1 VACQHH
7 TNITINCLVESNR
20 FQYNIP
26 MKILWRYIL
35 KELFWPFLFGVGI
48 STFVLIMDAIL
59 DIMNLI
65 ITKGISVWVV
75 LEFFGLSLAWMLALS
90 VPMGMLVAALMGYG
104 RISADN
110 EVVAAKACGISM
122 PTIVMPGLLMGVIL
136 AVALSWFNDQILPNA
151 NHRARLLMT
160 DITRK
165 KPTWSLEENVFLD
178 YFDGY
183 HILVKKVDNK
193 TSEIRD
199 VTIFEHKDPKTP
211 RTIVAKSGDIKFT
224 PDGSRLIMNL
234 YDGEIHEPDPDN
246 QERYRRTEFKKQT
259 IALEGAS
266 SELERSESGAR
277 GDREMSVAMMLNE
290 NRENQAQIDSTQK
303 RINEIVKQDILKLT
317 AGPLTEKEVKDAI
330 KKQAKADEISLKPKD
345 TMTRIEYEMKTI
357 KTYQRQINSMT
368 VEIHKKFSIPV
379 ACIAFVLLGAPLGIL
394 ARKGGVATSLAL
406 SLLFFIVY
414 WAFLIG
420 GEELADRMYLNGAVA
435 MWLPNVV
442 IGITGLL
449 LIGIV
454 NRRTSLEGL
463 DFFKKLI
470 PGRHK

>member
-1 VACQHH
+1 
-7 TNITINCLVESNR
+7 
-20 FQYNIP
+20 
-26 MKILWRYIL
+26 MKILWRYVL

-104 RISADN
+104 RLSADN
-110 EVVAAKACGISM
+110 EIIAAKACGISM
-122 PTIVMPGLLMGVIL
+122 PTVLMPGLLMGLIL
-136 AVALSWFNDQILPNA
+136 AIALSVFNDRILPNA

-193 TSEIRD
+193 TSEIRE
-199 VTIFEHKDPKTP
+199 VTIFEHKDPQKP

-234 YDGEIHEPDPDN
+234 YDGEIHEPDPEN
-246 QERYRRTEFKKQT
+246 QERYRRTEFKRQT

-266 SELERSESGAR
+266 SELQRSTSESR
-277 GDREMSVAMMLNE
+277 GDREMSVAMMRNE
-290 NRENQAQIDSTQK
+290 NKNFQAQIDSSQK
-303 RINEIVKQDILKLT
+303 KINEIIKQDIIKLT
-317 AGPLTEKEVKDAI
+317 GGPPTEQEVKSAI
-330 KKQAKADEISLKPKD
+330 KKSESASAVSFKPKD

-357 KTYQRQINSMT
+357 KTYKRQINAMT
-368 VEIHKKFSIPV
+368 VEINKKFSIPV
-379 ACIAFVLLGAPLGIL
+379 ACIAFVLLGAPLGVL

-435 MWLPNVV
+435 MWLPNIV
-442 IGITGLL
+442 IGATGLIL
-449 LIGIV
+449 VGLI
-454 NRRTSLEGL
+454 NRKTSLEGL

-470 PGRHK
+470 PGRRK

>member
-1 VACQHH
+1 
-7 TNITINCLVESNR
+7 
-20 FQYNIP
+20 
-26 MKILWRYIL
+26 MKILWRYTL

-104 RISADN
+104 RLSADN
-110 EVVAAKACGISM
+110 EIVAAKACGISM

-136 AVALSWFNDQILPNA
+136 AIALSLFNDRILPNA

-211 RTIVAKSGDIKFT
+211 RTIVAQSGDIKFT

-246 QERYRRTEFKKQT
+246 PERYRRTEFKKQT

-266 SELERSESGAR
+266 SELERSSSDAR

-303 RINEIVKQDILKLT
+303 KINDIVKQDIIKLT
-317 AGPLTEKEVKDAI
+317 SGPISEKEVRDAI
-330 KKQAKADEISLKPKD
+330 KKQVSAIEISPKPKD
-345 TMTRIEYEMKTI
+345 TMSRIEYEMKTI
-357 KTYQRQINSMT
+357 KTYKRQINSMT

-379 ACIAFVLLGAPLGIL
+379 ACIAFVLLGAPLGVL
-394 ARKGGVATSLAL
+394 ARKGGVATSMAL

-435 MWLPNVV
+435 MWLPNVI
-442 IGITGLL
+442 IGATGLF
-449 LIGIV
+449 LIAMV
-454 NRRTSLEGL
+454 NRKTSLEGL

-470 PGRHK
+470 PGTRK

>member
-1 VACQHH
+1 
-7 TNITINCLVESNR
+7 
-20 FQYNIP
+20 
-26 MKILWRYIL
+26 MKILWRYTL

-59 DIMNLI
+59 DVMNLI
-65 ITKGISVWVV
+65 ITKGISAWVV

-104 RISADN
+104 RLSADN
-110 EVVAAKACGISM
+110 EIVAAKACGISM
-122 PTIVMPGLLMGVIL
+122 PTVLMPGLLMGLIL
-136 AVALSWFNDQILPNA
+136 AVALSWFNDRILPNA

-193 TSEIRD
+193 TSNIHD
-199 VTIFEHKDPKTP
+199 VTIFEHKDPQNP

-234 YDGEIHEPDPDN
+234 YDGEIHEPDPN
-246 QERYRRTEFKKQT
+246 NTERYRRTEFKKQT
-259 IALEGAS
+259 MTLEGAS
-266 SELERSESGAR
+266 SELQRSTSESR
-277 GDREMSVAMMLNE
+277 GDREMSVAMMRNE
-290 NRENQAQIDSTQK
+290 NKNFQAQIDSSQK
-303 RINEIVKQDILKLT
+303 KINEIIKQDIIKLT
-317 AGPLTEKEVKDAI
+317 GGPLTEKEVRSVI
-330 KKQAKADEISLKPKD
+330 KKTESTWAVSLKPKD

-357 KTYQRQINSMT
+357 KTYKRQINAMT
-368 VEIHKKFSIPV
+368 VEINKKFSIPV
-379 ACIAFVLLGAPLGIL
+379 ACIAFVLLGAPLGVL

-406 SLLFFIVY
+406 SLLFFIIY

-435 MWLPNVV
+435 MWLPNIV
-442 IGITGLL
+442 IGVSGLIL
-449 LIGIV
+449 VALV
-454 NRRTSLEGL
+454 NRKTSLEGL

-470 PGRHK
+470 PRPRK

>member
-1 VACQHH
+1 
-7 TNITINCLVESNR
+7 
-20 FQYNIP
+20 
-26 MKILWRYIL
+26 MKILWRYVL

-104 RISADN
+104 RLSADN
-110 EVVAAKACGISM
+110 EIVAAKACGISM
-122 PTIVMPGLLMGVIL
+122 PTLIMPGLLMGLVL
-136 AVALSWFNDQILPNA
+136 AIALSWFNDKVLPNA

-183 HILVKKVDNK
+183 HILVKKVNNK

-199 VTIFEHKDPKTP
+199 ITIFEHKDPKTP
-211 RTIVAKSGDIKFT
+211 RTILAKSGDIKFT

-234 YDGEIHEPDPDN
+234 HDGEIHEPDPDN
-246 QERYRRTEFKKQT
+246 PERYRRTEFRKQT

-266 SELERSESGAR
+266 SELQRSTSESR
-277 GDREMSVAMMLNE
+277 GDREMSVAMMRNE
-290 NRENQAQIDSTQK
+290 NRNFQAQIDSSK
-303 RINEIVKQDILKLT
+303 KKINEIIKQDVIKLT
-317 AGPLTEKEVKDAI
+317 GGPPSEREVKIAA
-330 KKQAKADEISLKPKD
+330 QKAENRAASFKPKD
-345 TMTRIEYEMKTI
+345 TLTRIEYEMKTI
-357 KTYQRQINSMT
+357 QTYKRQINSMT

-379 ACIAFVLLGAPLGIL
+379 ACIVFVLLGAPLGVL
-394 ARKGGVATSLAL
+394 ARKGGLATSLAL

-420 GEELADRMYLNGAVA
+420 GEELADRMYLNGAMA
-435 MWLPNVV
+435 MWLPNIV
-442 IGITGLL
+442 IGVTGLIL
-449 LIGIV
+449 VFTV
-454 NRRTSLEGL
+454 NRKTSLEGIE
-463 DFFKKLI
+463 FFKKFI
-470 PGRHK
+470 PRPQK

>member
-1 VACQHH
+1 
-7 TNITINCLVESNR
+7 
-20 FQYNIP
+20 
-26 MKILWRYIL
+26 MKILWRYVL

-59 DIMNLI
+59 DMMNLI

-90 VPMGMLVAALMGYG
+90 IPMGMLVASLMGYG
-104 RISADN
+104 RLSADN
-110 EVVAAKACGISM
+110 EIVAAKSSGISM
-122 PTIVMPGLLMGVIL
+122 PTIVMPGLLMGIIL
-136 AVALSWFNDQILPNA
+136 AVALSWFNDQVLPNA

-160 DITRK
+160 DITKK

-211 RTIVAKSGDIKFT
+211 RTIVANHGDIKFT
-224 PDGSRLIMNL
+224 SDGSRLIMNL
-234 YDGEIHEPDPDN
+234 YDGEIHEPDPEN

-266 SELERSESGAR
+266 SELERSSSGAR

-290 NRENQAQIDSTQK
+290 NKTSQGHIEESQK
-303 RINEIVKQDILKLT
+303 RINDYISQDIEKLT
-317 AGPLTEKEVKDAI
+317 KGPPSEKEVKSIVKKLESAI
-330 KKQAKADEISLKPKD
+330 AISQKPKD
-345 TMTRIEYEMKTI
+345 TMTRIEYELKTI
-357 KTYQRQINSMT
+357 KTYKRQINSMT

-379 ACIAFVLLGAPLGIL
+379 ACIAFLLLGAPLGIL

-420 GEELADRMYLNGAVA
+420 GEEMADRMYISGALA
-435 MWLPNVV
+435 MWLPNIV
-442 IGITGLL
+442 IGVTGLL
-449 LIGIV
+449 LIRLV
-454 NRRTSLEGL
+454 NRRSSIEGL
-463 DFFKKLI
+463 EFFKKLL
-470 PGRHK
+470 PRPRQ

>member
-1 VACQHH
+1 
-7 TNITINCLVESNR
+7 
-20 FQYNIP
+20 
-26 MKILWRYIL
+26 MKILWRYVL

-65 ITKGISVWVV
+65 ITKGISTWVV

-104 RISADN
+104 RLSADN
-110 EVVAAKACGISM
+110 EIIAAKACGISM
-122 PTIVMPGLLMGVIL
+122 PTVLMPGLLMGLIL
-136 AVALSWFNDQILPNA
+136 AIALSLFNDRILPNA

-193 TSEIRD
+193 TSQIRE
-199 VTIFEHKDPKTP
+199 VTIFEHKDPQQP

-246 QERYRRTEFKKQT
+246 QERYRRTEFKRQT

-266 SELERSESGAR
+266 SELQRSTSESR
-277 GDREMSVAMMLNE
+277 GDREMSVAMMRNE
-290 NRENQAQIDSTQK
+290 NKNFQAQIDSSQK
-303 RINEIVKQDILKLT
+303 KINEIIKQDIMKLT
-317 AGPLTEKEVKDAI
+317 GGPPTEKEVKSAI
-330 KKQAKADEISLKPKD
+330 KKSESASAVSFKPRD
-345 TMTRIEYEMKTI
+345 TMTRIEYELKTI
-357 KTYQRQINSMT
+357 KTYKRQINSMT
-368 VEIHKKFSIPV
+368 VEINKKFSIPV
-379 ACIAFVLLGAPLGIL
+379 ACIAFVLLGAPLGVL

-435 MWLPNVV
+435 MWLPNIV
-442 IGITGLL
+442 IGVTGLIL
-449 LIGIV
+449 VGLI
-454 NRRTSLEGL
+454 NRKTSLEGL

-470 PGRHK
+470 PGPRK

>member
-1 VACQHH
+1 
-7 TNITINCLVESNR
+7 
-20 FQYNIP
+20 
-26 MKILWRYIL
+26 MKILWRYTL

-65 ITKGISVWVV
+65 ITKGISAWVV

-104 RISADN
+104 RLSADN
-110 EVVAAKACGISM
+110 EIVAAKACGISM
-122 PTIVMPGLLMGVIL
+122 PTIIMPGLLMGLIL
-136 AVALSWFNDQILPNA
+136 AIALSLFNDRILPNA

-183 HILVKKVDNK
+183 HILAKKVDNK

-199 VTIFEHKDPKTP
+199 VTIFEHKDPQNP
-211 RTIVAKSGDIKFT
+211 RTIVAENGDIKFT

-234 YDGEIHEPDPDN
+234 YDGEIHEPDPEN

-266 SELERSESGAR
+266 SELQRSTSESR
-277 GDREMSVAMMLNE
+277 GDREMSVAMMINE
-290 NRENQAQIDSTQK
+290 TKSFQAQIDSSQK
-303 RINEIVKQDILKLT
+303 KINEIIKQDIIKLT
-317 AGPLTEKEVKDAI
+317 GGPPTEKEVKSAI
-330 KKQAKADEISLKPKD
+330 KKTESAGVVSFKPKD

-357 KTYQRQINSMT
+357 KTYKRQINAMT

-435 MWLPNVV
+435 MWLPNIV
-442 IGITGLL
+442 IGLTGLIL
-449 LIGIV
+449 VALV
-454 NRRTSLEGL
+454 NRKTSLEGL

-470 PGRHK
+470 PGHRK

>member
-1 VACQHH
+1 
-7 TNITINCLVESNR
+7 
-20 FQYNIP
+20 

-110 EVVAAKACGISM
+110 EIVAAKACGISM
-122 PTIVMPGLLMGVIL
+122 PTIIMPGLLMGLIL
-136 AVALSWFNDQILPNA
+136 AVALSWFNDQVLPNA

-193 TSEIRD
+193 TSEIKD

-330 KKQAKADEISLKPKD
+330 KKQAKTDEISLKPKD

>member
-1 VACQHH
+1 
-7 TNITINCLVESNR
+7 
-20 FQYNIP
+20 

-65 ITKGISVWVV
+65 ITKGISIWVV

-104 RISADN
+104 RLSADN
-110 EVVAAKACGISM
+110 EIVAAKSCGISM
-122 PTIVMPGLLMGVIL
+122 PTVLMPGLLMGLIL
-136 AVALSWFNDQILPNA
+136 AIALSLFNDRILPNA

-165 KPTWSLEENVFLD
+165 KPTWSLEENIFLD

-193 TSEIRD
+193 TSEIRE
-199 VTIFEHKDPKTP
+199 VTIFDHKDPQKP

-234 YDGEIHEPDPDN
+234 YDGEIHEPDPEN
-246 QERYRRTEFKKQT
+246 QERYRRTEFKRQT

-266 SELERSESGAR
+266 SKLQRSTSESR
-277 GDREMSVAMMLNE
+277 GDREMSVAMMRNE
-290 NRENQAQIDSTQK
+290 NKNFQAQIDSSQK
-303 RINEIVKQDILKLT
+303 KINEIIKQDIIKLT
-317 AGPLTEKEVKDAI
+317 GGPPSEKEVKSAI
-330 KKQAKADEISLKPKD
+330 KKSESAGAVSFKPKD

-357 KTYQRQINSMT
+357 KTYKRQINSMT
-368 VEIHKKFSIPV
+368 VEINKKFSIPV
-379 ACIAFVLLGAPLGIL
+379 ACIAFVLLGAPLGVL
-394 ARKGGVATSLAL
+394 ARKGGAATSLAL

-435 MWLPNVV
+435 MWLPNIV
-442 IGITGLL
+442 IGATGLIL
-449 LIGIV
+449 VGLV
-454 NRRTSLEGL
+454 NRKTSLEGL

-470 PGRHK
+470 PGPRK